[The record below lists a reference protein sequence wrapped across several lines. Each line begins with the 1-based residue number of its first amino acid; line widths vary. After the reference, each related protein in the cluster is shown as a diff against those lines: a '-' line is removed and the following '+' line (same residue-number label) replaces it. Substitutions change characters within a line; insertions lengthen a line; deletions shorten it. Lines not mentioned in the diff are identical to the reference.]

1 MNKKLLIT
9 PVITPGGIPD
19 ESDLIESW
27 MSWQVV
33 IHGWEGAKTNV
44 QLRDGA
50 PEHFHDAC
58 RKLLASFSGKTDA
71 ILVGGTTGEG
81 IGFWLRQ
88 WQVLMTAMKRACPPH
103 IRIMA
108 GLLGRDDMIQNQIR
122 IAHELWIEEFV
133 LGLNH
138 TGDNQTRYDNIKAVF
153 GSRERLWLYNM
164 PTFEPA
170 SLDFLTRSAENL
182 QVQGIKDSS
191 KWTNALRLRMLLQ
204 LKVKHPDLLILA
216 GNEQVYG
223 ELDDEEFAQIGGL
236 VSGNSNA
243 DPKLLWAFTDEPR
256 KFAEERRV
264 MEQAMV
270 AKSSLSGDNDAAKI
284 QRHIHSIKLALM
296 ERGILEPQHVM
307 LYNPRGKLFIPHV
320 EPIEPKE

>member
-1 MNKKLLIT
+1 MNKKMLIT

-19 ESDLIESW
+19 ETDLIQSW
-27 MSWQVV
+27 MGWQVI

-58 RKLLASFSGKTDA
+58 RKLLVSFSGKTDA

-88 WQVLMTAMKRACPPH
+88 WQVLMAAMKKACPPH

-108 GLLGRDDMIQNQIR
+108 GLLGRDDMIQNQVR

-138 TGDNQTRYDNIKAVF
+138 TGDNQIRYDNAKSIF
-153 GSRERLWLYNM
+153 GSSDRLWLYNM
-164 PTFEPA
+164 PTFDPA
-170 SLDFLTRSAENL
+170 NLDFITCSAEDMR
-182 QVQGIKDSS
+182 VQGIKDSS
-191 KWTNALRLRMLLQ
+191 RWTSSERLQMLMWI
-204 LKVKHPDLLILA
+204 KERRPDFQVLA

-223 ELDDEEFAQIGGL
+223 ELADEEFAQIGGL
-236 VSGNSNA
+236 VTGNSNA
-243 DPKLLWAFTDEPR
+243 HPDLLRAFTDEPW
-256 KFAEERRV
+256 KFASERIEVER
-264 MEQAMV
+264 AIIR
-270 AKSSLSGDNDAAKI
+270 KSSLSAESDAAKI
-284 QRHIHSIKLALM
+284 QRNIHSIKLALM
-296 ERGILEPQHVM
+296 ELGILQSQHVM
-307 LYNPRGKLFIPHV
+307 LYNPRGKLFHTH
-320 EPIEPKE
+320 ENS